1 MSYIINI
8 LKTYWMSMLVI
19 MILVLA
25 NPFVLNCFLPM
36 PPFTLLYPVMFV
48 VFFFISQSGK
58 GGLPTEYKY
67 VTFIVAL
74 FFVFK
79 FIYHDD
85 ASYLTRIFFLLFV
98 AVIFNCLIGKMHT
111 LRFIKANN
119 LFLTVQAVLGGIAF
133 ILFFVGALQ
142 PLIEFRLPDLRP
154 SYFFGLTCSNAITG
168 NVMRPA
174 GFFDEPGAL
183 AFWGVYTLVINK
195 LTINDKRIE
204 LALIIGLMFT
214 LSMAYYITIA
224 LYTILFYTNSLKK
237 IFYVV
242 IAISFLAFIVKQMDS
257 NSVLYQKTLGRFELN
272 SSGQLVYNNRDKMME
287 VAKDIWLQNLWMGA
301 GGQKITESGEYSAD
315 NPYETLATDGI
326 IGTVFIYLPFLWLL
340 ITCKDKNVRK
350 AILLLAVGYLQRPFH
365 NNQMHFF
372 YAYLFLFIGI
382 YIKEGWSFNH
392 SDIGLCKNN
401 MNNYG

>member
-58 GGLPTEYKY
+58 GGLPREYKY
-67 VTFIVAL
+67 ITFIVAL

-85 ASYLTRIFFLLFV
+85 ASYITRIFFLLLV
-98 AVIFNCLIGKMHT
+98 AVILNCLIRKKQA
-111 LRFIKANN
+111 LRFIKANDF
-119 LFLTVQAVLGGIAF
+119 FLTVQTVLAGIAF

-154 SYFFGLTCSNAITG
+154 SYFFGLTCSNSIVG

-174 GFFDEPGAL
+174 GLFDEPGAL
-183 AFWGVYTLVINK
+183 AFWGVYCLLINK
-195 LTINDKRIE
+195 LVFDNKKIE
-204 LALIIGLMFT
+204 LLLIIGLMFT
-214 LSMAYYITIA
+214 LSMAFYIEIVIYG
-224 LYTILFYTNSLKK
+224 LLFYTKGNKK
-237 IFYVV
+237 IIYFV
-242 IAISFLAFIVKQMDS
+242 IGLLLAYGVILKMDE
-257 NSVLYQKTLGRFELN
+257 NSEIYRETVGRFRLDKERGFAGNSRHQLMEDAKKQWLLN
-272 SSGQLVYNNRDKMME
+272 P
-287 VAKDIWLQNLWMGA
+287 WMGA
-301 GGQKITESGEYSAD
+301 GGQNMSEIDEYMAD

-326 IGTVFIYLPFLWLL
+326 MGTVILYLPFIWVFIACKNREVRCAL
-340 ITCKDKNVRK
+340 I
-350 AILLLAVGYLQRPFH
+350 ILAAGYMQRPFH
-365 NNQMHFF
+365 NNLMHYF
-372 YAYLFLFIGI
+372 YAYMFLLISI
-382 YIKEGWSFNH
+382 YIKNGWIQKNAVAEG
-392 SDIGLCKNN
+392 
-401 MNNYG
+401 